1 MSAPP
6 SFSLQPSA
14 FSLRRLYG
22 VLLVGIVL
30 LAFWLRFAAIGWGL
44 PYTDHPDEPAA
55 VNRVLGML
63 RRNDW
68 NPRFFGKPSLHYYIL
83 RLTLAA
89 QVRYGIAT
97 GQYRS
102 IDDLPRT
109 TDQYLTA
116 PDLFVWG
123 RFPTVL
129 LGVASVALLFW
140 VGRRWWGVGVG
151 LVSAALLAVLPFH
164 VRHSQYITPDVPSAF
179 LALGTLAVALRLPD
193 DRRWRWYAL
202 AGLCAGLATSTKYNA
217 VMVVL
222 AIVAA
227 HVAAWGRDSLR
238 QAGRLAWASVW
249 SLVGFAVTT
258 PYLVLASGTFFT
270 GLLKQVNDYAP
281 QDQGDLRRTWPVLS
295 YLRFVWEDGLRQG
308 PALAA
313 LAGIG
318 FILARRDRRGLI
330 VLAFVLPYPLLL
342 LPQSTHYFRNLLP
355 IIPPL
360 ALLAA
365 IGVVET
371 GSSISQ
377 WFQHKLSQSERL
389 PEDKPS
395 RHQDTRDLQNA
406 RQQTSLQSSIAR
418 LAPSRPGGR
427 RAFQPASE
435 PTFQSSW
442 SSWLVILNRRLSA
455 WPAALLAGLVL
466 AGPLQAS
473 IEITR
478 FYAQPHSKVRAARYI
493 DEQLPRGAPIAVALH
508 PVQWAG
514 RAFVTPLEDVA
525 LHDAVWYR
533 AQGYRYLVANPEFT
547 DRQRYAAL
555 RAEAQLLATIPGD
568 QDGQPGPRLEILD
581 LGAHPDQLAIERR
594 EVIFGRAFRL
604 LGYQSGAGDVRAA
617 FGPLSSGSRVP
628 RGQALQLNLYWQAL
642 EQAPADY
649 AIFLHLLDA
658 QGQTVA
664 QRDTLI
670 RYGDYPTTHWQP
682 GEIVLD
688 LADLPLPVDLAPGEY
703 NLELGVYDIA
713 TMARLPVPGTS
724 DNAIRLVQVTVV
736 K

>member
-1 MSAPP
+1 LSARP

-22 VLLVGIVL
+22 VLLVGTIV

-63 RRNDW
+63 RRDDW

-89 QVRYGIAT
+89 QIQYGIAT

-109 TDQYLTA
+109 TDQYLTE

-179 LALGTLAVALRLPD
+179 LALATLAVALRLPD

-227 HVAAWGRDSLR
+227 HVAVWGRDSLR
-238 QAGRLAWASVW
+238 QAGRLAWAGVW

-258 PYLVLASGTFFT
+258 PYVVLAGGTFFA
-270 GLLKQVNDYAP
+270 GLLKQFNDYAP

-318 FILARRDRRGLI
+318 FILARHDRRGLI

-365 IGVVET
+365 IGIV
-371 GSSISQ
+371 GIGRSISQ
-377 WFQHKLSQSERL
+377 LLLQNVSHAG
-389 PEDKPS
+389 DTAHPS
-395 RHQDTRDLQNA
+395 RA
-406 RQQTSLQSSIAR
+406 SLSAWSIMR
-418 LAPSRPGGR
+418 
-427 RAFQPASE
+427 
-435 PTFQSSW
+435 
-442 SSWLVILNRRLSA
+442 NRRLSA
-455 WPAALLAGLVL
+455 WMEGLLAGLVL
-466 AGPLQAS
+466 AGSLQAS

-525 LHDAVWYR
+525 LHDAAWYR

-547 DRQRYAAL
+547 DRQRYAVL
-555 RAEAQLLATIPGD
+555 CTEAQVLATIPGD

-594 EVIFGRAFRL
+594 EVIFGGAFRL

-617 FGPLSSGSRVP
+617 FGPLSSGSRVS

-713 TMARLPVPGTS
+713 TMARLPVPETS
-724 DNAIRLVQVTVV
+724 QNAVTLTHVV
-736 K
+736 VVR